1 MAIVIKQD
9 GQEPIRI
16 TGEDMIKIYEERVKN
31 GEIDP
36 NEHASLDGP
45 LPQWIQ
51 DIGKEQK

>member
-1 MAIVIKQD
+1 MAIIIKQD
-9 GQEPIRI
+9 NQETFRI
-16 TGEDMIKIYEERVKN
+16 SGDDMIKIYEERVKN

-36 NEHASLDGP
+36 DDHASLDGP